1 MKLASI
7 FPLALKYLLRYRRRY
22 LFLATALCIGFGIV
36 TVIVT
41 QKDGMVENVY
51 NSAQSHYAGDI
62 VLIGKDT
69 NSSRSGHRDFGAVSA
84 IVKAVD
90 DSGIDYTHIVKRT
103 SLISSERLYYNG
115 NALDLKY
122 TTGIDWDN
130 ERDYLASLNWRDGVY
145 GVPTDD
151 TIYISAPIAA
161 RLGAVQGDSRIMEVL
176 TRYDQKNTGNFVI
189 GGIIE
194 DYSLFGFYKVL
205 VSRRALNQL
214 VQFEEEDASHVGVYV
229 PPNNRAD
236 DGREAIYQKL
246 KQWIDVAPPPKDRDE
261 WDELGDMQKKD
272 GSSFRIYLLN
282 LAVYLS
288 EVSQILEAL
297 NLLTYLLY
305 VIMLLIILVS
315 AVVTY
320 RLILHERTRELG
332 TMRAIGF
339 NGRDIRLVLILETLM
354 LGTVSIIAGLALSL
368 IVNGA
373 FSQVSFTWIPSFEIF
388 MKNGRLA
395 AKYSAAS
402 LALNSLAVYS
412 ILIVAVWFPALA
424 ASRQGLPEMLAAGAK
439 G

>member
-1 MKLASI
+1 MKFASI

-22 LFLATALCIGFGIV
+22 LFLATALSIGFGIV
-36 TVIVT
+36 TVIIT
-41 QKDGMVENVY
+41 QKDGMIENVY

-62 VLIGKDT
+62 VLEGRDMD
-69 NSSRSGHRDFGAVSA
+69 SGRKNHMDFGTVSA
-84 IVKAVD
+84 IVKAID
-90 DSGIDYTHIVKRT
+90 DSGIRYTGIVKRT
-103 SLISSERLYYNG
+103 LLMSYERIYFNG

-122 TTGIDWDN
+122 TVGIDWDN

-145 GVPTDD
+145 DAPSDD

-161 RLGAVQGDSRIMEVL
+161 RLGAVRGDSLIMEVL
-176 TRYDQKNTGNFVI
+176 TRDEQKNTGNFVI

-194 DYSLFGFYKVL
+194 DYSLFGFYKVY
-205 VSRRALNQL
+205 VSRRTLNRL
-214 VQFEEEDASHVGVYV
+214 AQFDEEDASHVGVFV
-229 PPNNRAD
+229 PPNNRD
-236 DGREAIYQKL
+236 DGAREAIYEEL
-246 KQWIDVAPPPKDRDE
+246 KQWIDVSPPPADRDE
-261 WDELGDMQKKD
+261 WDEMKD
-272 GSSFRIYLLN
+272 EDWSGIRVFLLN
-282 LAVYLS
+282 MAVYLS

-297 NLLTYLLY
+297 NLLTYFLY
-305 VIMLLIILVS
+305 AIMLLIILVS
-315 AVVTY
+315 AIVTY

-339 NGRDIRLVLILETLM
+339 KGRDIRLVLILETLM
-354 LGTVSIIAGLALSL
+354 LGTVSIVAGLVLSL
-368 IVNGA
+368 IINGA

-424 ASRQGLPEMLAAGAK
+424 TSRRNLPEMLAAGAK